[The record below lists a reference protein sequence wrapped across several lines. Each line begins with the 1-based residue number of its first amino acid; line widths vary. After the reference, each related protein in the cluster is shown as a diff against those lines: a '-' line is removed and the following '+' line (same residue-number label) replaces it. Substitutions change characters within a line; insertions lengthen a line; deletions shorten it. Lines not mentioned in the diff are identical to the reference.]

1 MDVWVSPWLLVFFNG
16 RARVTSRR
24 GVRFKSVSK
33 QGVNGPRGADARAPT
48 ASPTIAMADCGVLQT
63 IYTDSNGNAENL
75 LAYVRRAAGLTR
87 RNRAMLLPY
96 PLALAAVRH
105 TFGLLNGSWSHG
117 VWDQHLVIDPLPVL
131 NDAQRGL
138 MLGPNGT
145 TWMDLPFAAWKLL
158 GLLSSPFTRTLY
170 LDLDVFLLDRRLAP
184 SLLERTLRLADV
196 AMPMEAS
203 RAAFAG
209 DYWQEEAG
217 MGQLCS
223 ALMVYRRNRATD
235 ALFRGALSQ
244 LLVSQYPKACVDYT
258 PAHNPKN
265 LTKYECNEMRQ
276 GDQEYIMLE
285 WIRAADP
292 ALRVVALPE
301 EFYCPGVRLKGANAR
316 SLHADWATP
325 YNLRGQPKGLRCR
338 SVHGR
343 FLLNSDSPL
352 PTFPSDHY
360 ASLV

>member
-1 MDVWVSPWLLVFFNG
+1 M
-16 RARVTSRR
+16 TE
-24 GVRFKSVSK
+24 
-33 QGVNGPRGADARAPT
+33 
-48 ASPTIAMADCGVLQT
+48 CGVLQT
-63 IYTDSNGNAENL
+63 LYTDSGVNAASVL
-75 LAYVRRAAGLTR
+75 TYVRRAAELTR
-87 RNRAMLLPY
+87 RNRALLPY
-96 PLALAAVRH
+96 PLALAAVPH

-117 VWDQHLVIDPLPVL
+117 VWDRHLVIDPLPFLDGV
-131 NDAQRGL
+131 QRGL

-145 TWMDLPFAAWKLL
+145 TWMALPFAAWKLL

-170 LDLDVFLLDRRLAP
+170 LDLDVYLLDRRLAP
-184 SLLERTLRLADV
+184 SLFERTLRIADV
-196 AMPMEAS
+196 AMPMEAA

-235 ALFRGALSQ
+235 ALFRGALGQ
-244 LLVSQYPKACVDYT
+244 LLTLQRPEACVDYT

-265 LTKYECNEMRQ
+265 LTKYVCNEMRQ
-276 GDQEYIMLE
+276 GDQEYIMQE

-301 EFYCPGVRLKGANAR
+301 EFYCPGVRLKGTNGH

-325 YNLRGQPKGLRCR
+325 YRNHPKLRCR

-343 FLLNSDSPL
+343 FLLSSDSPQD
-352 PTFPSDHY
+352 PN
-360 ASLV
+360 ASWLRAFSSSH